1 MLLNTL
7 ILKSK
12 SHVLVAMILALCG
25 MTAACSS
32 NQMVSDSR
40 LEEREDL
47 ARTYDMAKIEQAYD
61 LYPDSQRVDLIWI
74 NPPQARVNLTLNH
87 PIPIRTT
94 RFSSD
99 KPLPVDEQSP
109 GEDE

>member
-1 MLLNTL
+1 MLLNAL

-12 SHVLVAMILALCG
+12 SHVLVTMILALCG

-40 LEEREDL
+40 LEERLEL
-47 ARTYDMAKIEQAYD
+47 SRSYD
-61 LYPDSQRVDLIWI
+61 LGRIAAIENTAQSRHMDLIWI
-74 NPPQARVNLTLNH
+74 NPPQARFNLTLNH